1 LKKYCQ
7 YSISTV
13 CAFAVT
19 LIESDSAAA
28 ATVANIFLIDRSS
41 RRKLGA

>member
-13 CAFAVT
+13 CALAPA
-19 LIESDSAAA
+19 EMASDRPAAA
-28 ATVANIFLIDRSS
+28 SVTN
-41 RRKLGA
+41 